1 MKFVLAA
8 LPFIGI
14 LGGVGF
20 ANRVEPYVIGLPFF
34 LFYIVLWIILT
45 GVIMGIVYKIDPKN
59 KEENL

>member
-20 ANRVEPYVIGLPFF
+20 ANRVEPYVVGLPFF
-34 LFYIVLWIILT
+34 LFYTVLWIVLT
-45 GVIMGIVYKIDPKN
+45 GILMGIVYKIDPKN
-59 KEENL
+59 KEENV

>member
-20 ANRVEPYVIGLPFF
+20 ANRVEPYVAGMPFF
-34 LFYIVLWIILT
+34 LFYTVLWIILT
-45 GVIMGIVYKIDPKN
+45 GIIMGIVYKIDPKN
-59 KEENL
+59 KEENA